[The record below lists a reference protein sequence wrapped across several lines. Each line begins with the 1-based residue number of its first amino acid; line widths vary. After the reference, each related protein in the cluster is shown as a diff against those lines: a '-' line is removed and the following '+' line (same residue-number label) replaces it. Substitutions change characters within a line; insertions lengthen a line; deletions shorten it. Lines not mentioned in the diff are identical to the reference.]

1 LAEALIDDVD
11 EARERQE
18 RRCTAQ
24 ESLAR
29 ERARLANSELELV
42 AWSVEWRALITAAR
56 LPETI
61 DPAGWAVRRDLVTDL
76 PTSTTARLA
85 AHSH

>member
-1 LAEALIDDVD
+1 MHGAGVAGPRTGS
-11 EARERQE
+11 ARKQ
-18 RRCTAQ
+18 
-24 ESLAR
+24 
-29 ERARLANSELELV
+29 ELELV